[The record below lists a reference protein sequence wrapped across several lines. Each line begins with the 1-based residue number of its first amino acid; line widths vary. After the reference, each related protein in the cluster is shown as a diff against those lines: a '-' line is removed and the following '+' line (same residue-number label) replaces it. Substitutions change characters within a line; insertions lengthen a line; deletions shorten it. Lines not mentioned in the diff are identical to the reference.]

1 MNLDRLL
8 EDKPQLHAWSDG
20 RPASWAVSP
29 EVLRWMAR
37 QLEPGMRTLE
47 TGSGHTTV
55 LFAMAGA
62 HHTCVTPSR
71 AEGEAITRY
80 CNSIGVSTENLRFV
94 YQPSDVALA
103 TPGVLPESLDFVFI
117 DGAHRFPLPH
127 IDFHYTEPRIRV
139 GGILGV
145 DDCGMPSVRQLHD
158 FLDGEDEWERETA
171 IGNTVF
177 FRRLAETKIVSDW
190 KGQKMN
196 ADFMRGSV
204 TPTAKLRRIVSKLSS
219 TVRPH

>member
-1 MNLDRLL
+1 MSLDRLL
-8 EDKPQLHAWSDG
+8 LDKPQLHVWSDG

-29 EVLRWMAR
+29 GVLRWMHA
-37 QLEPGMRTLE
+37 QLKPGMRTLE

-55 LFAMAGA
+55 MFAIAGTQ
-62 HHTCVTPSR
+62 HTCITPSH

-80 CNSIGVSTENLRFV
+80 CHSIGVSTDGLRFV

-103 TPGVLPESLDFVFI
+103 APGVLPESLDFVFI

-127 IDFHYTEPRIRV
+127 IDFHYTEPRIKV

-158 FLDGEDEWERETA
+158 FLDGEDEWVRDHA
-171 IGNTVF
+171 LGSTVF
-177 FRRLAETKIVSDW
+177 FRRIAETKIVSDW
-190 KGQKMN
+190 KGQRMN
-196 ADFMRGSV
+196 AAFLHAPA
-204 TPTAKLRRIVSKLSS
+204 TPGARLRRMVSRLSS
-219 TVRPH
+219 AVRPH